1 MSTRLKDRSTAER
14 DGHFHAFNVT
24 DAVGAAATEAAPELS
39 VDVLGEIARVA
50 QLQEAVERH
59 RLRMEATD
67 IARHLRAVEGW
78 TRPPRADDILTELK
92 KPTLPVL
99 YVVEDLAP
107 AGSNVLLVA
116 EAKAGKTTLIMNLV
130 VAMVT
135 GAKFLDRYAIAH
147 LPAGSSITYSNFE
160 LDENMAK
167 NWLRDMGIEEDAGS
181 HRHRLYV
188 DPWKGFPLPLPA
200 EHVEDY
206 LVEVLVSRGSS
217 VWVVDPYGAAIN
229 HDENSNDDT
238 RAWTN
243 AIDRIARRAGL
254 SLVVIAAHSG
264 STSAGAKDLRVRGAY
279 RLEDWMSVKWAYT
292 HGGEVNE
299 APPDNLRYLSARG
312 RDVSVPQFTLDFDA
326 PQRRLRQ
333 TSATSSKAQNE
344 TERWALK
351 VHGVVVEHERTAR
364 DRGEEPTPFKA
375 GDIVTALRVSKTDS
389 RPGGKGRLVAAGRK
403 LAVARGW
410 LVEEDGPGNSLLF
423 TVGAVDPAVENA
435 KGSVFRFNMPD
446 TSGPSEDVKEAV
458 AE

>member
-50 QLQEAVERH
+50 QLQEAVERQ

-67 IARHLRAVEGW
+67 IARQMRAVEGW
-78 TRPPRADDILTELK
+78 TRPPRANDILTELK
-92 KPTLPVL
+92 KPTPPVQ
-99 YVVEDLAP
+99 YVVEDLA
-107 AGSNVLLVA
+107 AVKSNVLLVA

-135 GAKFLDRYAIAH
+135 GAKFLDRYTIAH
-147 LPAGSSITYSNFE
+147 LPADSSITYSNFE

-167 NWLRDMGIEEDAGS
+167 NWLRDMGIEDDAES

-188 DPWKGFPLPLPA
+188 EPWKGFPLPLPA

-206 LVEVLVSRGSS
+206 LVEMLVSRKSS
-217 VWVVDPYGAAIN
+217 VWVVDPYGAAID

-264 STSAGAKDLRVRGAY
+264 STSAGAKDVRVRGAY

-299 APPDNLRYLSARG
+299 APPDDLRYLSARG
-312 RDVSVPQFTLDFDA
+312 RDVSVPQFTLDYDA
-326 PQRRLRQ
+326 AQRWLRQ
-333 TSATSSKAQNE
+333 TSATSNKTQNDS
-344 TERWALK
+344 ERWALK
-351 VHGVVVEHERTAR
+351 VHGVVAEHEKVAR

-375 GDIVTALRVSKTDS
+375 GDILSALGISPTDS
-389 RPGGKGRLVAAGRK
+389 RPGGKRKMAMAGRD
-403 LAVARGW
+403 LAVARSW
-410 LVEEDGPGNSLLF
+410 LVKEDGPRNSILF
-423 TVGAVDPAVENA
+423 TVGPVDPAVENA
-435 KGSVFRFNMPD
+435 KVSVFKFNTPD
-446 TSGPSEDVKEAV
+446 TNGVEE
-458 AE
+458 

>member
-1 MSTRLKDRSTAER
+1 MSTRLNDRRTVER
-14 DGHFHAFNVT
+14 DGYLHAFDVP
-24 DAVGAAATEAAPELS
+24 DAVGAAATEAAPELPD
-39 VDVLGEIARVA
+39 DVLRAIAREA

-59 RLRMEATD
+59 RLRMKATD
-67 IARHLRAVEGW
+67 IARQLRAVEGW

-92 KPTLPVL
+92 KPTPPVQ
-99 YVVEDLAP
+99 YVVEDLA
-107 AGSNVLLVA
+107 AVKSNVLLVA

-135 GAKFLDRYAIAH
+135 GAKFLDRYEIAH

-167 NWLRDMGIEEDAGS
+167 NWLRDMGIEDDPER
-181 HRHRLYV
+181 HLHRLYV
-188 DPWKGFPLPLPA
+188 DPWKGFQLPLPA

-206 LVEVLVSRGSS
+206 LVEILVSRGSS

-238 RAWTN
+238 REWTN

-264 STSAGAKDLRVRGAY
+264 STSAGAKDVRVRGAY
-279 RLEDWMSVKWAYT
+279 RLEDWMSVKWSYT

-299 APPDNLRYLSARG
+299 APPDTLRYLIARG
-312 RDVSVPQFTLDFDA
+312 RDVSVPQFTLDYDA

-333 TSATSSKAQNE
+333 TSATSSKTQNE
-344 TERWALK
+344 TERWALN
-351 VHGVVVEHERTAR
+351 VYSVVVEHEKAAR
-364 DRGEEPTPFKA
+364 DQGEEPSPFKA
-375 GDIVTALRVSKTDS
+375 SDILSALNVSPTDS
-389 RPGGKGRLVAAGRK
+389 KPGGKGKMATAGRK

-410 LVEEDGPGNSLLF
+410 LVEETGPRNSKLF

-435 KGSVFRFNMPD
+435 KVSVFRFNTPD
-446 TSGPSEDVKEAV
+446 TNGPNENVKEAV
-458 AE
+458 SD